1 MRRVVNRILLTLVGL
16 GLLVGGLGVVAR
28 SRGWFRDDLGDVL
41 RNPHKPIITP
51 SQTERLVDRD
61 WWWWVAFG
69 VPGLVLAL
77 CLWWF
82 LAQFRRRP
90 VRLIRVTDV
99 ADDAGG
105 GPSGLGTGFGLV
117 GDDADTITVNGYAL
131 ADAIADDLERVPDV
145 ADAHARLVRRH
156 RGPRLKLSVRTEAG
170 VEPRAVLE
178 AIREDVLAHGRD
190 AVELERLPVTVELRS
205 AKGLP
210 KRRLE

>member
-1 MRRVVNRILLTLVGL
+1 MRRVVNRILLTLLGL
-16 GLLVGGLGVVAR
+16 GLLVGGLGVTAR
-28 SRGWFRDDLGDVL
+28 SRGWFRNSLGDVL
-41 RNPHKPIITP
+41 REPHKPIITP
-51 SQTERLVDRD
+51 SQTDRLVDHD

-69 VPGLVLAL
+69 VPGAVLVLS
-77 CLWWF
+77 LWWF

-90 VRLIRVTDV
+90 VRLIRVTDTS
-99 ADDAGG
+99 DDGSG

-145 ADAHARLVRRH
+145 TDAHARLVRH
-156 RGPRLKLSVRTEAG
+156 RKGPRLKLSVRAEAG

-178 AIREDVLAHGRD
+178 AIREDVLEHGRNS
-190 AVELERLPVTVELRS
+190 VELERLPVTVELRS